1 MRCIPTRPRR
11 LARAAA
17 RATLLA
23 LALHGASAA
32 AAPLMD
38 LRAEDVLPMA
48 AQLRTS
54 LALNPNQQLL
64 WQQSEARTRALLRER
79 QARRERLQKQAV
91 QLAANPNAELRE
103 LGTAAEAEA
112 AASAREDQQLRAAWL
127 TVNDALD
134 DRQRGAVL
142 RLLADQLER
151 VRDGAPP
158 AREGAGREGGHG
170 GPGGGRGRG
179 AGGIGGTGTGGGS
192 AQGGAGGGI
201 GF

>member
-38 LRAEDVLPMA
+38 LRAEDVLPLA

-134 DRQRGAVL
+134 DGQRGAVL

>member
-1 MRCIPTRPRR
+1 MQFIPIRPSRV
-11 LARAAA
+11 ARAIV
-17 RATLLA
+17 LA

-151 VRDGAPP
+151 VRDGAPA

-170 GPGGGRGRG
+170 GPGGGRGHG
-179 AGGIGGTGTGGGS
+179 AGGIGGTGTGGGP
-192 AQGGAGGGI
+192 AQGGASGGI

>member
-1 MRCIPTRPRR
+1 MRFVPTCPTR
-11 LARAAA
+11 LARAAM
-17 RATLLA
+17 LA
-23 LALHGASAA
+23 LALALRGASAA

-54 LALNPNQQLL
+54 LALNPNQQSL

-91 QLAANPNAELRE
+91 QLAASPNAELRE
-103 LGTAAEAEA
+103 LGSAAEAEA
-112 AASAREDQQLRAAWL
+112 AASALEDQQLRGTWL
-127 TVNDALD
+127 AVNDALD
-134 DRQRGAVL
+134 DRQRGMVL
-142 RLLADQLER
+142 RFLADQLER
-151 VRDGAPP
+151 VRDGAPS

-179 AGGIGGTGTGGGS
+179 AGGMGGAGAGGGP
-192 AQGGAGGGI
+192 AQGGAGSGI

>member
-1 MRCIPTRPRR
+1 M
-11 LARAAA
+11 
-17 RATLLA
+17 LA

-64 WQQSEARTRALLRER
+64 WQQSEVRTRALL
-79 QARRERLQKQAV
+79 RERLQKQAV
-91 QLAANPNAELRE
+91 QLAASPNAELRE
-103 LGTAAEAEA
+103 LGSAAEAEA
-112 AASAREDQQLRAAWL
+112 AASALEDQQLRATWL

-134 DRQRGAVL
+134 DRQRGMVL
-142 RLLADQLER
+142 RFLGDQLER
-151 VRDGAPP
+151 VRDGAPL
-158 AREGAGREGGHG
+158 ARAGGRAGREGGRG
-170 GPGGGRGRG
+170 GPGGGRGL
-179 AGGIGGTGTGGGS
+179 GGSTGGGS
-192 AQGGAGGGI
+192 PGSAGGASI

>member
-1 MRCIPTRPRR
+1 MRFTPTR
-11 LARAAA
+11 LARAVV
-17 RATLLA
+17 LA

-32 AAPLMD
+32 AVPLMD
-38 LRAEDVLPMA
+38 LRAEDILPLA

-54 LALNPNQQLL
+54 LALTPNQQLL

-103 LGTAAEAEA
+103 LGSAAEAEA
-112 AASAREDQQLRAAWL
+112 AASAGEDQQLRAAWL

-134 DRQRGAVL
+134 DRQRGVVL

-170 GPGGGRGRG
+170 GPDGGRGRG
-179 AGGIGGTGTGGGS
+179 AGGMGGTGTGGGPG
-192 AQGGAGGGI
+192 QGGAGNGI

>member
-38 LRAEDVLPMA
+38 LRAEDVLPLA

>member
-1 MRCIPTRPRR
+1 MRFTPTR
-11 LARAAA
+11 LARAVV
-17 RATLLA
+17 LA

-32 AAPLMD
+32 AVPLMD
-38 LRAEDVLPMA
+38 LRAEDILPLA

-54 LALNPNQQLL
+54 LALTPNQQLL

-103 LGTAAEAEA
+103 LGSAAEAEA
-112 AASAREDQQLRAAWL
+112 AASAGEDQQLRAAWL

-134 DRQRGAVL
+134 DRQRGVVL

-179 AGGIGGTGTGGGS
+179 TGGMGGTGTGGGPG
-192 AQGGAGGGI
+192 QGGAGNGI

>member
-1 MRCIPTRPRR
+1 MRFTLTRP
-11 LARAAA
+11 ARAVV
-17 RATLLA
+17 LA

-32 AAPLMD
+32 AVPLMD
-38 LRAEDVLPMA
+38 LRAEDILPLA

-54 LALNPNQQLL
+54 LALTSNQQLL

-103 LGTAAEAEA
+103 LGSAAEAEA
-112 AASAREDQQLRAAWL
+112 AASAGEDQQLRAAWL

-134 DRQRGAVL
+134 DRQRGVVL

-179 AGGIGGTGTGGGS
+179 VGGIGGTGTGGGP

>member
-1 MRCIPTRPRR
+1 MRFVPTCPTR
-11 LARAAA
+11 LARAAM
-17 RATLLA
+17 LA
-23 LALHGASAA
+23 LALALRGASAA

-54 LALNPNQQLL
+54 LALNPNQQSL

-91 QLAANPNAELRE
+91 QLAASPNAELRE
-103 LGTAAEAEA
+103 LGSAAEAEA
-112 AASAREDQQLRAAWL
+112 AASALEDQQLRGTWL

-134 DRQRGAVL
+134 DRQRGMVL
-142 RLLADQLER
+142 RFLADQLER
-151 VRDGAPP
+151 VRDGAPS

-179 AGGIGGTGTGGGS
+179 AGGMGGAGAGGGP
-192 AQGGAGGGI
+192 AQGGAGSGI